1 MTPCKQAIGQFDNL
15 ELMKEATEHDFE
27 NVWEICKSVSE
38 SNFNS
43 IQQFK
48 GAFHDL
54 QSLRTKRVSNEL
66 QATLKRMLQNAYLS
80 KEDNYKVCFIATSHL
95 LTDHVPLSES
105 VHEVSGPYSSGRPP
119 PSIYEK

>member
-1 MTPCKQAIGQFDNL
+1 M
-15 ELMKEATEHDFE
+15 MKEATEQDFE

-80 KEDNYKVCFIATSHL
+80 KEDNYKVCFIATSHHWIRNNGYSDVGDIGM
-95 LTDHVPLSES
+95 LTT
-105 VHEVSGPYSSGRPP
+105 
-119 PSIYEK
+119 

>member
-1 MTPCKQAIGQFDNL
+1 MIPCKKAIGQFDSL
-15 ELMKEATEHDFE
+15 ELMKEATEQDFE

-80 KEDNYKVCFIATSHL
+80 KEDNYKVSFIAKSHL
-95 LTDHVPLSES
+95 LISHHYALEGLARNID
-105 VHEVSGPYSSGRPP
+105 
-119 PSIYEK
+119 

>member
-1 MTPCKQAIGQFDNL
+1 MTPCKQAIGQFDSL
-15 ELMKEATEHDFE
+15 ELMKEATEQDFE

-66 QATLKRMLQNAYLS
+66 QATLKKMLQNAYLS
-80 KEDNYKVCFIATSHL
+80 KEDNYKAC
-95 LTDHVPLSES
+95 LSPQ
-105 VHEVSGPYSSGRPP
+105 V
-119 PSIYEK
+119 IF